1 MVYGSDKQETYR
13 KYLQRKIDNY
23 KEQILDVLSKIKK
36 LDENIVKQCIDTF
49 GDHTYIEEIEECM
62 YGNSYFVCKYCG
74 FEQ

>member
-23 KEQILDVLSKIKK
+23 KEQIQDVRSKIKN
-36 LDENIVKQCIDTF
+36 LDENIVKQCIATF

-62 YGNSYFVCKYCG
+62 YGNIYFVCKYCG